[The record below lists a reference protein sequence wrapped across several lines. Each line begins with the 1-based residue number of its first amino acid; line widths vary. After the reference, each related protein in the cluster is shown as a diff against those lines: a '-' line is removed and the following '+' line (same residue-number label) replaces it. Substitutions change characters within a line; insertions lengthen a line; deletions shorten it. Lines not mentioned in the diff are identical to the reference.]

1 MATCPMCGK
10 DAADNA
16 KFCSRCGTV
25 LGAGTSRAPLDAA
38 KTLFDPP
45 PSAASQEPAEPELS
59 AQTRRVAVSAMLQNA
74 QEEDARVRAQLAPD
88 AAPPVS
94 VAPVVNVG
102 AAAPN
107 PLEGRPAPQ
116 TVLGI
121 PGVAAPAPG
130 AGASTDPRG
139 NRPTVRTALEVP
151 DVAGSAWGAPP
162 AVEPAPVP
170 TARDDR
176 PALRTALGI
185 PGVALPPNAA
195 VAPTAPIPAAA
206 PAPAPIAAEE
216 RPALRTVLGIPGVA
230 LPPNGPSAPAPAP
243 VAAEERPA
251 LRTVLGIPGVALP
264 PNGPSA
270 PAPAPVVAEERPAL
284 RTVLGI
290 PGVALPDAAGAP
302 SAAVERPAAHTVLG
316 IPGAQPPAGAPLAS
330 DHRTMLGVALPG
342 IAPTQPGP
350 NAPTGEA
357 TGGPRPVPNAMATML
372 GMSAP
377 AALAGAAAAA
387 AAAPPHAQPEAPG
400 PRGQTAMFLVPEP
413 KPFVEEPMPS
423 RPVVVEKKKGGV
435 SLALGVGIAAVVV
448 VLLGVGIFFVA
459 RGSAPIKASA
469 AVDDTG
475 HDVLVLR
482 CEGCPDGTIIKD
494 GPSAATLSK
503 GAGRLALAT
512 PLRVGNNDLTLHVD
526 RPGVGRDEEVKL
538 VVPVSYRLRADA
550 ATVEQ
555 WPPKFVFRAE
565 AAKGV
570 RIEVDGAPLAVDAN
584 GVATS
589 ELPLGPV
596 AEGSSDA
603 VAVFEK
609 IVPYKV
615 VLVGGAEE
623 KGTLTL
629 RTRVLPLK
637 LDTPRPDAWTFGST
651 VSIAGQAAPTAKVF
665 INGAAAPVDDRGVFD
680 VQMPVGD
687 GHFEVHT
694 ERKDAAARG
703 TKVAIRK
710 MTTAE
715 RAAAQKDFE
724 SKATLKYADYA
735 KDVTPHI
742 GKKVVVDGEVVE
754 ARASGKQTVVLV
766 DQRAGCSGACLTR
779 VVVGGLVTVPRG
791 AKVRV
796 YGHISRKFEGEG
808 GTKVPEVDAELLAKP
823 PRFEP
828 WP

>member
-25 LGAGTSRAPLDAA
+25 LGAGAPKAPLDAA

-45 PSAASQEPAEPELS
+45 PSAAPDAPAESELS

-74 QEEDARVRAQLAPD
+74 QESEVRARTRVEVD

-102 AAAPN
+102 APSPPTPGTSPEAAV
-107 PLEGRPAPQ
+107 RPAPQ
-116 TVLGI
+116 TMFGL
-121 PGVAAPAPG
+121 PGAAPAQVAPI
-130 AGASTDPRG
+130 PEERG
-139 NRPTVRTALEVP
+139 NRPTVRTSLEIP
-151 DVAGSAWGAPP
+151 DVAGSAWGTPQA
-162 AVEPAPVP
+162 
-170 TARDDR
+170 T
-176 PALRTALGI
+176 
-185 PGVALPPNAA
+185 
-195 VAPTAPIPAAA
+195 AA
-206 PAPAPIAAEE
+206 PAPAAAAAAPADE

-230 LPPNGPSAPAPAP
+230 LPGP
-243 VAAEERPA
+243 
-251 LRTVLGIPGVALP
+251 GPGP
-264 PNGPSA
+264 
-270 PAPAPVVAEERPAL
+270 
-284 RTVLGI
+284 T
-290 PGVALPDAAGAP
+290 
-302 SAAVERPAAHTVLG
+302 ERPAAHTVLG
-316 IPGAQPPAGAPLAS
+316 IPGAQAPAPVLPLAS
-330 DHRTMLGVALPG
+330 DHRTMLGVAVPG
-342 IAPTQPGP
+342 IAPTQVGQPGP
-350 NAPTGEA
+350 GPAAGPALGES

-372 GMSAP
+372 GISAP
-377 AALAGAAAAA
+377 AGLGAAGAAAAGG
-387 AAAPPHAQPEAPG
+387 PPEQPGPPG

-413 KPFVEEPMPS
+413 KPFVEEPLPS
-423 RPVVVEKKKGGV
+423 RPVIVEKKKGGV

-448 VLLGVGIFFVA
+448 LLLGVGIFFVA

-469 AVDDTG
+469 GVDDTG
-475 HDVLVLR
+475 HDVLAVR

-494 GPSAATLSK
+494 GPSAATISK
-503 GAGRLALAT
+503 GAARLALAT

-570 RIEVDGAPLAVDAN
+570 RIEVDGAPITVDAN
-584 GVATS
+584 GVGTS
-589 ELPLGPV
+589 ELPLGAL

-603 VAVFEK
+603 VSVFEK
-609 IVPYKV
+609 VVPYKV

-637 LDTPRPDAWTFGST
+637 LDTPRADAWIFGGT

-680 VQMPVGD
+680 VQLPVGD
-687 GHFEVHT
+687 GHFEVRT

-715 RAAAQKDFE
+715 RPAAQKDFE

-742 GKKVVVDGEVVE
+742 GKKVVVDGDVVE

-766 DQRAGCSGACLTR
+766 DQRAGCTGACLTR
-779 VVVGGLVTVPRG
+779 VVVGAVMTIPRG
-791 AKVRV
+791 AKIRV
-796 YGHISRKFEGEG
+796 YGHISRKFEGSD
-808 GTKVPEVDAELLAKP
+808 GTKVPEVDAELVAKP

-828 WP
+828 WQ

>member
-25 LGAGTSRAPLDAA
+25 LGAGAPKAPLDAA

-45 PSAASQEPAEPELS
+45 PSAAPDAPAESELS

-74 QEEDARVRAQLAPD
+74 QESEVRARTRVEFD

-102 AAAPN
+102 APSPPTPGTSPEAAV
-107 PLEGRPAPQ
+107 RPAPQ
-116 TVLGI
+116 TMFGL
-121 PGVAAPAPG
+121 PGAAPAQVAPI
-130 AGASTDPRG
+130 PEERG
-139 NRPTVRTALEVP
+139 NRPTVRTSLEIP
-151 DVAGSAWGAPP
+151 DVAGSAWGTPQATAAPAAAAAAP
-162 AVEPAPVP
+162 ADE
-170 TARDDR
+170 R
-176 PALRTALGI
+176 PALRTVMGI
-185 PGVALPPNAA
+185 PGVALPPNAPA
-195 VAPTAPIPAAA
+195 AAAA
-206 PAPAPIAAEE
+206 PADERPALRTVMGIPGVAAPAAAAAAPADE

-230 LPPNGPSAPAPAP
+230 LPGP
-243 VAAEERPA
+243 
-251 LRTVLGIPGVALP
+251 GPGP
-264 PNGPSA
+264 
-270 PAPAPVVAEERPAL
+270 
-284 RTVLGI
+284 T
-290 PGVALPDAAGAP
+290 
-302 SAAVERPAAHTVLG
+302 ERPAAHTVLG
-316 IPGAQPPAGAPLAS
+316 IPGAQAPAPVLPLAS
-330 DHRTMLGVALPG
+330 DHRTMLGVAVPG
-342 IAPTQPGP
+342 IAPTQVGQPGP
-350 NAPTGEA
+350 GPAAGPALGES

-372 GMSAP
+372 GISAP
-377 AALAGAAAAA
+377 AGLGAAGAAAAGG
-387 AAAPPHAQPEAPG
+387 PPEQPGPLG

-413 KPFVEEPMPS
+413 KPFVEEPLPS
-423 RPVVVEKKKGGV
+423 RPVIVEKKKGGV

-448 VLLGVGIFFVA
+448 LLLGVGIFFVA

-469 AVDDTG
+469 GVDDTG
-475 HDVLVLR
+475 HDVLAVR

-494 GPSAATLSK
+494 GPSAATISK
-503 GAGRLALAT
+503 GAARLALAT

-570 RIEVDGAPLAVDAN
+570 RIEVDGAPITVDAN
-584 GVATS
+584 GLGTS
-589 ELPLGPV
+589 ELPLGAL

-603 VAVFEK
+603 VSVFEK
-609 IVPYKV
+609 VVPYKV

-637 LDTPRPDAWTFGST
+637 LDTPRADAWIFGGT

-680 VQMPVGD
+680 VQLPVGD
-687 GHFEVHT
+687 GHFEVRT

-715 RAAAQKDFE
+715 RPAAQKDFE

-742 GKKVVVDGEVVE
+742 GKKVVVDGDVVE

-766 DQRAGCSGACLTR
+766 DQRAGCTGACLTR
-779 VVVGGLVTVPRG
+779 VVVGAVMTIPRG
-791 AKVRV
+791 AKIRV
-796 YGHISRKFEGEG
+796 YGHISRKFEGSD
-808 GTKVPEVDAELLAKP
+808 GTKVPEVDAELVAKP

-828 WP
+828 WQ